1 MSVIMAMESMT
12 VGKVES
18 DYETPIGG
26 YTMKYDGVDLIE
38 EMNNNDVETTQ
49 EQELDTTGAG
59 SCAVTSTA
67 DFVEG
72 SFEMTVSEPPSKED
86 TDQLRTTMQ
95 AYLETAL
102 GISTILFTDFT
113 ITYTVRSLRVR

>member
-1 MSVIMAMESMT
+1 MSAKMAMETMT

-18 DYETPIGG
+18 EESIGG
-26 YTMKYDGVDLIE
+26 YKVKYDGVDLIE
-38 EMNNNDVETTQ
+38 QMNDNDVDTTQ

-72 SFEMTVSEPPSKED
+72 SFEMTTSKPPSQDD
-86 TDQLRTTMQ
+86 TDQLRSTMQ

-102 GISTILFTDFT
+102 GISTILFSEFT
-113 ITYTVRSLRVR
+113 ITYTVRLLCIR